1 MSGLNDTIRGLH
13 MQLLA
18 LMEHPE
24 ATSQDKASIV
34 MAGTSLAEIEKR
46 HKPRVERGSMPAP
59 VGLAPRTSGF
69 APVPGLDPGWML
81 RRERAEEGSNA
92 HP

>member
-1 MSGLNDTIRGLH
+1 MSSLNDTIRGLH
-13 MQLLA
+13 LQLLA

-24 ATSQDKASIV
+24 AMAQDKASIV
-34 MAGTSLAEIEKR
+34 MAGTSLAEIERR
-46 HKPRVERGSMPAP
+46 HKPRVVRDSMPAP
-59 VGLAPRTSGF
+59 MLTSRENSF

-81 RRERAEEGSNA
+81 RRERAEEVANA

>member
-1 MSGLNDTIRGLH
+1 MSSLNDAIRSLH
-13 MQLLA
+13 IQLLT

-24 ATSQDKASIV
+24 ATGQDKASIV

-46 HKPRVERGSMPAP
+46 HKPRAVRGSMPAS
-59 VGLAPRTSGF
+59 VGLSPHAGGF

-81 RRERAEEGSNA
+81 RRERAEEGVNA